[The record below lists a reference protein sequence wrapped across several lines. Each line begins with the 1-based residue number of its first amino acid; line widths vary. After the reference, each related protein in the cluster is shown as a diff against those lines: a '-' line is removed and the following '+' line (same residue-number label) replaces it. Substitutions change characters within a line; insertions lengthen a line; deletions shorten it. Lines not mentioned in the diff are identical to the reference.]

1 MYIGTVECD
10 PGICATRNVH
20 KRSDKDIQALHK
32 GWEATPAHFNKVDF
46 SSFLQDEAIE
56 HFDMADAEN
65 DSKDTEKD
73 SITGP
78 IKAVEGSN
86 DELEIGDDKPV
97 ITTTEQNE
105 VRREVTDIKIF
116 CWRVFFDFQA
126 VNNTTFTRKQI
137 FIISC
142 KV

>member
-10 PGICATRNVH
+10 PGICVTRNVH

-65 DSKDTEKD
+65 DSKDAEQD
-73 SITGP
+73 SSTGP
-78 IKAVEGSN
+78 EEAIEGSK
-86 DELEIGDDKPV
+86 DDLEIGDKKPGS
-97 ITTTEQNE
+97 TTTEQNE

-116 CWRVFFDFQA
+116 VDECSLTLKLLTIRFSLGT
-126 VNNTTFTRKQI
+126 N
-137 FIISC
+137 
-142 KV
+142 